1 MEGWVDR
8 LTGSTRGKVL
18 RLLRSADRT
27 VPDLAEELGLSGN
40 AVRGHMAALQRD
52 GMVEPAELARETG
65 GKPAR
70 RYRITREADELF
82 PKAYAVVLGEVLE
95 VLEKRLGTEE
105 LRSMLSRV
113 GVRSA
118 GAAWGGS
125 GSGSTRATIARVE
138 RAVGALES
146 VGAEVN
152 VEPTERGPV
161 LRGSSCPLSA
171 VVQDHPLLCEL
182 VRSLVE
188 EVSGVR
194 VEEVCQR
201 EVRPRCGFRLI
212 TDRPTEPA

>member
-1 MEGWVDR
+1 MEGWVER

-18 RLLRSADRT
+18 RLLRSSDRT
-27 VPDLAEELGLSGN
+27 VPELAEELGLSGN

-52 GMVEPAELARETG
+52 GMVEPADLARETG

-70 RYRITREADELF
+70 RYRITREAEELF
-82 PKAYAVVLGEVLE
+82 PKAYALVLGEVLE
-95 VLEKRLGTEE
+95 VLEERLGPEE
-105 LRSMLSRV
+105 LRSVLSKV
-113 GVRSA
+113 GLRSA
-118 GAAWGGS
+118 GAASPGG
-125 GSGSTRATIARVE
+125 GTGATSARVR

-146 VGAEVN
+146 VGAEVS

-201 EVRPRCGFRLI
+201 EARPRCGFRLM

>member
-1 MEGWVDR
+1 MEGWVER
-8 LTGSTRGKVL
+8 LTGSTRGEVL
-18 RLLRSADRT
+18 RRLRSAART
-27 VPDLAEELGLSGN
+27 VPELAEELGISGN

-70 RYRITREADELF
+70 RYRITREAEELY
-82 PKAYAVVLGEVLE
+82 PKAYAVVLGRMLE
-95 VLEKRLGTEE
+95 VLEERLGPDE
-105 LRSMLSRV
+105 LRSVLSRV

-118 GAAWGGS
+118 GAAS
-125 GSGSTRATIARVE
+125 GSGRGSASARVR

-146 VGAEVN
+146 VGAEVS

-201 EVRPRCGFRLI
+201 DVRPRCGFRLM
-212 TDRPTEPA
+212 TDRPSEPA